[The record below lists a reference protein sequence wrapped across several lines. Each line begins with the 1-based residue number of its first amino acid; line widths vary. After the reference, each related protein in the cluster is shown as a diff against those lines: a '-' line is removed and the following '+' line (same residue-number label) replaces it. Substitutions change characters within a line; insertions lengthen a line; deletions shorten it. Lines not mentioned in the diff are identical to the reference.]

1 MSQKELWDLDEEAFA
16 LIALM
21 APPIALASSQKDRL
35 MASVQGVARF
45 APFQDRLCQIL
56 DIGREALQSLLARID
71 GPWEAS
77 PWPGVELLHLPGG
90 PATLGADVG
99 FVRIAPNT
107 PFPYHDHR
115 HETVLILQGGL
126 IDADGSIH
134 HAGETLLRSTPHH
147 FQALPEE
154 YLIYAVVVFDLQF

>member
-1 MSQKELWDLDEEAFA
+1 MSLEELWDLDEEAFA
-16 LIALM
+16 LVALM
-21 APPIALASSQKDRL
+21 APPVALAPEQKNRL
-35 MASVQGVARF
+35 MASVQGVSRF
-45 APFQDRLCQIL
+45 APFQDRLCKIL
-56 DIGREALQSLLARID
+56 DLGQEALQKLLARID

-77 PWPGVELLHLPGG
+77 PWPGVELLHLQGG

-107 PFPYHDHR
+107 PFPYHDHH

-134 HAGETLLRSTPHH
+134 RAGETLRRSTPHH

-154 YLIYAVVVFDLQF
+154 DLIYAVVVFDLKF